1 MSNVPV
7 YKYNRRERSKTSQY
21 LWQQQ
26 LFKNFSAARFN
37 PGLMFSIN
45 MLPGIRESLIEP
57 EPQSK
62 TSGLSYTPLPETLSW
77 VSTQPSKKKKEKK
90 KQNRKEHGADLFGL
104 CSKSL
109 FPALSLSPLANTG
122 VCLSDIQKKRR
133 REEEHTSE
141 AQSEQDKET
150 DCDWEASV
158 SKLRQIRDLIQSN
171 FVPEGNSAA
180 TDILRSLSLDN
191 GPHPGTSEQTGGT

>member
-1 MSNVPV
+1 
-7 YKYNRRERSKTSQY
+7 
-21 LWQQQ
+21 
-26 LFKNFSAARFN
+26 
-37 PGLMFSIN
+37 

-109 FPALSLSPLANTG
+109 FPALSLYPLANTG
-122 VCLSDIQKKRR
+122 VCLSDIQKKKTEGGGAHFRG
-133 REEEHTSE
+133 T
-141 AQSEQDKET
+141 
-150 DCDWEASV
+150 
-158 SKLRQIRDLIQSN
+158 IR
-171 FVPEGNSAA
+171 A
-180 TDILRSLSLDN
+180 R
-191 GPHPGTSEQTGGT
+191 

>member
-1 MSNVPV
+1 
-7 YKYNRRERSKTSQY
+7 
-21 LWQQQ
+21 
-26 LFKNFSAARFN
+26 
-37 PGLMFSIN
+37 

-77 VSTQPSKKKKEKK
+77 VSTQPSQKKKEKK